1 MADTTQNRRDEFGF
15 AENDPFAELTRIMGQ
30 DPRAQTAAAPQE
42 PDRADTVAAPAERD
56 PFEGEFDL
64 DLEKE
69 LMGEFDF
76 AEFDQQPEPTV
87 QAAPQQP
94 SYAPDP
100 EPRYDDEPAYETA
113 PQPAPEP
120 TVEPSSYYAASEPA
134 AHDDDATSVEALLE
148 AEFEAFDFSPE
159 PEPEPEQP
167 AVSYAPEA
175 AYAPEPSYEPES
187 SYDDAYPQETV
198 ASYAHEPVET
208 VSAAQEPAPVE
219 SYHASPVADQD
230 ELDAELTRALE
241 RKIAAPSEPIY
252 DAEPEV
258 EAEAET
264 WAVEKP
270 VAAAAPSWQADPT
283 PAAADDSLED
293 ELTALLAE
301 ESIIVPSK
309 SEPAFNATTSTYGR
323 ANFTS
328 PRRADPEPVAAPSY
342 VEPQAVEPVEPAVE
356 PIVETAEDDA
366 FAFSDTDFDFD
377 PHVEDEPA
385 PAFEPAPEPVMA
397 EPEQAQADDEFA
409 NFFESGF
416 ELELDE
422 PEPEPDEPRPAPVS
436 YAAPVYTSSASASAW
451 STPSYGGATAAA
463 SSAYPAAA
471 STPAAFPE
479 LRPEEIEVSQPAMH
493 AAFPAAAATREAMPD
508 IETIDVVESVQALTD
523 DLDIPDADYGD
534 DEPQLYEDLE
544 SEITQAFGGPSS
556 DPAADEPPSWA
567 AAAVAPVAAAATV
580 AAAAH
585 TSAATG
591 FYGAQSD
598 DAAATQDSGQ
608 WNVGPTLADD
618 SFDYE
623 TDLEQ
628 AIGMAS
634 YEETHGPVP
643 PTRRRGPMIAAVV
656 VGIAA
661 IGGAGVY
668 AMSLFGGGSDN
679 PAIVRADVE
688 PMKVRPE
695 NPGGTT
701 VPNQDSQVYQRVT
714 EGART
719 AGPGQERLITTT
731 EEPMDITAQTEEPDL
746 LPPGLSSEF
755 EGAPDD
761 AIAGLA
767 KSEDRIAPEAE
778 PGTAGTPE
786 DLAAVAPRRVR
797 TMVVRPDGT
806 MVPREDTAPAAAET
820 AVQQP
825 QDSVLAQPSTQV
837 PSLGQ
842 IPGMDQLAAQDD
854 GGPVVNMPDTVSVV
868 PTPRVEPRTNV
879 AAAPAAAPV
888 QQQPAA
894 TPVSAPAAAAPVAA
908 ATSEW
913 SMQVASQPTAESAQ
927 AAYQDLARRYGSV
940 LEGRGVNIVRADIQ
954 GMGTYFRV
962 RIPAANRDEAIQL
975 CTRYKSAGG
984 SCFVSR

>member
-1 MADTTQNRRDEFGF
+1 
-15 AENDPFAELTRIMGQ
+15 
-30 DPRAQTAAAPQE
+30 
-42 PDRADTVAAPAERD
+42 
-56 PFEGEFDL
+56 
-64 DLEKE
+64 
-69 LMGEFDF
+69 
-76 AEFDQQPEPTV
+76 
-87 QAAPQQP
+87 
-94 SYAPDP
+94 
-100 EPRYDDEPAYETA
+100 
-113 PQPAPEP
+113 
-120 TVEPSSYYAASEPA
+120 
-134 AHDDDATSVEALLE
+134 
-148 AEFEAFDFSPE
+148 
-159 PEPEPEQP
+159 
-167 AVSYAPEA
+167 
-175 AYAPEPSYEPES
+175 
-187 SYDDAYPQETV
+187 
-198 ASYAHEPVET
+198 
-208 VSAAQEPAPVE
+208 
-219 SYHASPVADQD
+219 
-230 ELDAELTRALE
+230 
-241 RKIAAPSEPIY
+241 
-252 DAEPEV
+252 
-258 EAEAET
+258 
-264 WAVEKP
+264 
-270 VAAAAPSWQADPT
+270 
-283 PAAADDSLED
+283 
-293 ELTALLAE
+293 
-301 ESIIVPSK
+301 
-309 SEPAFNATTSTYGR
+309 
-323 ANFTS
+323 
-328 PRRADPEPVAAPSY
+328 
-342 VEPQAVEPVEPAVE
+342 
-356 PIVETAEDDA
+356 
-366 FAFSDTDFDFD
+366 
-377 PHVEDEPA
+377 
-385 PAFEPAPEPVMA
+385 
-397 EPEQAQADDEFA
+397 
-409 NFFESGF
+409 
-416 ELELDE
+416 
-422 PEPEPDEPRPAPVS
+422 
-436 YAAPVYTSSASASAW
+436 
-451 STPSYGGATAAA
+451 
-463 SSAYPAAA
+463 
-471 STPAAFPE
+471 
-479 LRPEEIEVSQPAMH
+479 MH
-493 AAFPAAAATREAMPD
+493 AAFPAAAAAREAMPD
-508 IETIDVVESVQALTD
+508 IETIDVVESVQALAD
-523 DLDIPDADYGD
+523 DLDIPDADYSD
-534 DEPQLYEDLE
+534 DEPQLFEDIE
-544 SEITQAFGGPSS
+544 SEITQAFGGHSS

-567 AAAVAPVAAAATV
+567 AAAAPVAAAATV
-580 AAAAH
+580 AAASHAYAG
-585 TSAATG
+585 AATATG
-591 FYGAQSD
+591 SYGAQSD

-608 WNVGPTLADD
+608 WNVGATLADD

-634 YEETHGPVP
+634 YEETHAPVP
-643 PTRRRGPMIAAVV
+643 PARRRGTMIAAAV

-661 IGGAGVY
+661 IGGAGLY

-695 NPGGTT
+695 NPGGAT

-714 EGART
+714 EGTPT

-731 EEPMDITAQTEEPDL
+731 EEPMDITAQTEDADL

-761 AIAGLA
+761 TIAGLA

-806 MVPREDTAPAAAET
+806 MVPREDTAPAAADS
-820 AVQQP
+820 AVQS

-879 AAAPAAAPV
+879 AAAPVAPPV

-962 RIPAANRDEAIQL
+962 RIPASNREEAIQL